1 MLDVFRGDAFGVVPL
16 SLAINNLKFV
26 PGYISSRGLFSEI
39 SVATTAIAIE
49 EKNNVLTLVAP
60 TPRGAPGQTMAKPR
74 RAMRM
79 LGVPHFE
86 INDAVMAEEVQGV
99 RPFGQETGTEA
110 VMTKVGERM
119 QTAGQSLEYTQE
131 FSRVG
136 AIKGIVTYADG
147 TVLNMFVEYGLTPPA
162 AINFPFT
169 ATSDGT
175 IRKTCQQVIR
185 TMGNNLDGQMF
196 SGVEAICGDA
206 FFDAMIMCPEVRATY
221 LNQAD
226 ASELRTAYVSSGIA
240 WGSFTFGGILWTNYR
255 GYASV
260 AGAASAPMVETGAA
274 YFYPTGVPNLFPTVF
289 APADYIETV
298 NTMGLPRYVKQ
309 YPMPN
314 DKGVHMD
321 TQMNALNFCSRPLA
335 LLKGSFS

>member
-1 MLDVFRGDAFGVVPL
+1 MLDMFRGDAFGVVPL
-16 SLAINNLKFV
+16 SLAINNLKFI
-26 PGYISSRGLFSEI
+26 PGYVSGRGLFSEI
-39 SVATTAIAIE
+39 AIAATSVAIE
-49 EKNNVLTLVAP
+49 EKNNILTLVAP
-60 TPRGAPGQTMAKPR
+60 SPRGAPGTTIAKPR
-74 RAMRM
+74 RSMRM

-110 VMTKVGERM
+110 VMTKVAERM

-131 FSRVG
+131 HARVG
-136 AIKGIVTYADG
+136 AIKGIITYADG
-147 TVLNMFVEYGLTPPA
+147 TVLNLFIEYGIAPPA

-169 ATSDGT
+169 TKPGDGT
-175 IRKTCQQVIR
+175 IRKTCQKVIR
-185 TMGNNLDGQMF
+185 TMGNNLDGQGF
-196 SGVEAICGDA
+196 TGVEAICGDD
-206 FFDAMIMCPEVRATY
+206 FFDALIMSDEVRATY

-226 ASELRTAYVSSGIA
+226 AGELRTAYVSGGQT

-255 GYASV
+255 GYA
-260 AGAASAPMVETGAA
+260 AGQPMVEVGAA

-314 DKGVHMD
+314 DKGIHMD

-335 LLKGSFS
+335 LQKGSFT